1 MQFSNEGS
9 LRPDGMR
16 AIANDN
22 HPSPPKQGHPVL
34 IRATPL
40 NKIRIR
46 SIISCK
52 RTYTSR
58 MHNSCV
64 VRARMLRRKGL
75 ERPTYLYIYLADV
88 VGVRDPPCE
97 SSRYKDPQGYPLL
110 LFRPIWHARNLF
122 SKPHPSGP
130 VIVGPENDVR
140 PGPDKSS
147 SYFFFFSCKFPVL
160 QIPFEYRY
168 LITS

>member
-16 AIANDN
+16 AIAIANDN

-52 RTYTSR
+52 RTYTYTR

-75 ERPTYLYIYLADV
+75 ERPTYLYISPTWWAYAIHLANLRGTRTLKVIRCCYFDQYGMHV
-88 VGVRDPPCE
+88 IYSLNLILQDLSPLALRTTYGLVLTNPLHTFFLSLVNSPF
-97 SSRYKDPQGYPLL
+97 YKFHLNID
-110 LFRPIWHARNLF
+110 I
-122 SKPHPSGP
+122 
-130 VIVGPENDVR
+130 
-140 PGPDKSS
+140 
-147 SYFFFFSCKFPVL
+147 
-160 QIPFEYRY
+160 
-168 LITS
+168 